1 MKLAYTLSGILGLVL
16 AIIALRWILSPE
28 DSANSLGMVLLDGA
42 GRNTQIRDFTALFA
56 STSIFCFYQLQL
68 DNIQW
73 IFSSGIVFL
82 LIALTSCIGQ
92 SQLHDAPIT
101 YSSLVAEI
109 IFACHRH
116 LYQHSFISL
125 NSYRFV
131 TKFSISSSGICL
143 FFPSEVPT

>member
-56 STSIFCFYQLQL
+56 STSIFCILSITTRQY
-68 DNIQW
+68 QW

-82 LIALTSCIGQ
+82 LIALISVLA
-92 SQLHDAPIT
+92 SQLHDAPLT
-101 YSSLVAEI
+101 YSSLIAEI
-109 IFACHRH
+109 IFAVIAFT
-116 LYQHSFISL
+116 SAFI
-125 NSYRFV
+125 Y
-131 TKFSISSSGICL
+131 KFK
-143 FFPSEVPT
+143 